1 MGLIPVSGRSPG
13 KGNGNSLQDS
23 CLENPMDKEAWQATV
38 HGAAKSWTQLKRL
51 SPQQALVV
59 KKQCR
64 RHERRVLDPWAV
76 KLPCSR
82 KQQPIPVFLPGRFP
96 GRRSRVGYR
105 PWSHKGLDTTEHM
118 SINYLIM
125 LYITLQELFITG
137 SLYLLITFTHFSC
150 TLPIKTFYVSEK

>member
-82 KQQPIPVFLPGRFP
+82 KQQPIPVFLPGRFHGQWSLAGYSRW
-96 GRRSRVGYR
+96 GR
-105 PWSHKGLDTTEHM
+105 KELDMTEHM
-118 SINYLIM
+118 HMHTQFFKCSALN
-125 LYITLQELFITG
+125 
-137 SLYLLITFTHFSC
+137 
-150 TLPIKTFYVSEK
+150 KVSYQLKMKKKSRRN